1 MPSDLFTRMRDDLL
15 EGRLG
20 DDPQLSENALSARY
34 GVSRTPVRESLLRL
48 EQDGLIERNGST
60 ARLRRRS
67 AEEVN
72 DIYRARTWIERAIAS
87 DAAQRRGEVDL
98 VRLERALAAEAA
110 VDAPTASP
118 HQLVSLNR
126 AFHHAL
132 ALASHNVALLDL
144 QERLTLHVAQLPAT
158 TLTAPGRWQAAHAEH
173 VAIVDRVRA
182 GDAAAAGALAEE
194 HLAAARDIRLAQ
206 I

>member
-1 MPSDLFTRMRDDLL
+1 MPSDLFTRLRDDLL

-20 DDPQLSENALSARY
+20 VEPQLSENALSARY

-60 ARLRRRS
+60 ARLRKRS
-67 AEEVN
+67 AEEIN

-98 VRLERALAAEAA
+98 VRLDRALAAEAA
-110 VDAPTASP
+110 VDTPTATP
-118 HQLVSLNR
+118 LELVTANR
-126 AFHHAL
+126 AFHQAL

-144 QERLTLHVAQLPAT
+144 QERLTLHVSQVPST
-158 TLTAPGRWQAAHAEH
+158 TLTAPGRWQVAHAQH
-173 VAIVDRVRA
+173 VAIVDCVRA
-182 GDAAAAGALAEE
+182 GDAEGAGALAEE
-194 HLAAARDIRLAQ
+194 HLAAARDIRLARM
-206 I
+206 

>member
-1 MPSDLFTRMRDDLL
+1 MPSDLFTHLRDDLL
-15 EGRLG
+15 EGRLCV
-20 DDPQLSENALSARY
+20 DPQLSENALSARY

-60 ARLRRRS
+60 ARLRKRS
-67 AEEVN
+67 AEEIN

-98 VRLERALAAEAA
+98 VRLDRALAAEAV
-110 VDAPTASP
+110 VDASIATPQ
-118 HQLVSLNR
+118 QLVAANR
-126 AFHHAL
+126 TFHHAL

-144 QERLTLHVAQLPAT
+144 QERLTLHVALLPAT
-158 TLTAPGRWQAAHAEH
+158 TLTAPGRWQAAHAQH
-173 VAIVDRVRA
+173 VAIVESVRA
-182 GDAAAAGALAEE
+182 GDADRAGALAEE

>member
-1 MPSDLFTRMRDDLL
+1 MPSDLYTRLRDDLL
-15 EGRLG
+15 GGRL
-20 DDPQLSENALSARY
+20 DDVAQLSENALSARY

-67 AEEVN
+67 AEEIN

-110 VDAPTASP
+110 VDTSTASP
-118 HQLVSLNR
+118 HELVAANR

-132 ALASHNVALLDL
+132 ALASHNTALIDL
-144 QERLTLHVAQLPAT
+144 QERLTLHVTQLPAT

-173 VAIVDRVRA
+173 IAILDRVRA
-182 GDAAAAGALAEE
+182 GDAGTAGALAEM

>member
-1 MPSDLFTRMRDDLL
+1 MPSDLFTRLRDDLL

-20 DDPQLSENALSARY
+20 VDPQLSENALSARY

-60 ARLRRRS
+60 ARLRKRS
-67 AEEVN
+67 AEEIN

-98 VRLERALAAEAA
+98 VRLDRALAAEAA
-110 VDAPTASP
+110 VDASTATP
-118 HQLVSLNR
+118 QELVAANR

-132 ALASHNVALLDL
+132 ALASHNAALLDL
-144 QERLTLHVAQLPAT
+144 QERLTLHVTQLPST
-158 TLTAPGRWQAAHAEH
+158 TLTAPGRWQAAHAQH
-173 VAIVDRVRA
+173 VAIVERVRVR
-182 GDAAAAGALAEE
+182 DAEGAGALAEE